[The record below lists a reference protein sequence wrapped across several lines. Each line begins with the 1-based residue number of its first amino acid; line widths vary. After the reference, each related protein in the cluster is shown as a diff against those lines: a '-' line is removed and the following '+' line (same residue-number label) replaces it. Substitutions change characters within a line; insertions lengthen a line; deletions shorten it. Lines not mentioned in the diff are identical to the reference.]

1 MASRW
6 FIFWMSLFVIYA
18 VKDNGWCL
26 WFLFFAAC
34 TNSPDEEMKNKIY
47 QDTKRIVIQSFEH
60 FVGKK

>member
-1 MASRW
+1 M
-6 FIFWMSLFVIYA
+6 IYA